1 MTSAPEPAPAEVEP
15 APEHL
20 ISRRQWLTRYIAIRL
35 LILIPLAVLVTV
47 VAFSL
52 TQVAPGGPVSA
63 IIGERPTTPETVAA
77 LKEKYHLNDPV
88 VAQYWRWA
96 KGVLT
101 GDWGASIITH
111 EPVLGEIW
119 QRAQVTLVITSA
131 GIFIALLLGIVTG
144 VLAALRRGRLLDR
157 VLSSISILFLSTP
170 TFALALGLLYLL
182 GFRFGWFP
190 IFGSGEW
197 LGSRLHH
204 LALPALVLGLHGMG
218 FVMRLTRAS
227 MLEQFDEDYVAFARA
242 RGLSERKVI
251 GGYAFRNALIPILTA
266 GGLLFLGLLTGSV
279 LVETVFGLPGLGNM
293 LVTAVKGSD
302 FPVIQGLILIIAAW
316 IILVNIVVDI
326 LYAVVDPRVGFE
338 KALG

>member
-1 MTSAPEPAPAEVEP
+1 MTQAPELPPDEGWS

-20 ISRRQWLTRYIAIRL
+20 VSRRQWLTRYIAIRL
-35 LILIPLAVLVTV
+35 LILVPLAILVTV

-52 TQVAPGGPVSA
+52 TQIAPGGPVSA
-63 IIGERPTTPETVAA
+63 ILGERPTTPATIAA
-77 LKEKYHLNDPV
+77 LKVKYHLNDSIPE
-88 VAQYWRWA
+88 QYWRWA

-101 GDWGASIITH
+101 GDWGSSIITK

-119 QRAQVTLVITSA
+119 NRAQVTLVITSA
-131 GIFIALLLGIVTG
+131 GIFIALVLGILTG

-157 VLSSISILFLSTP
+157 VLSSISIIFLSTP

-197 LGSRLHH
+197 IGSRLHH

-293 LVTAVKGSD
+293 LVTAVKASD
-302 FPVIQGLILIIAAW
+302 FPVIQGLILVIAAW
-316 IILVNIVVDI
+316 IIFVNIVVDI
-326 LYAVVDPRVGFE
+326 LYAVIDPRVGFE